1 MYSLFLVV
9 LCTSMH
15 LLFFCP
21 SFSLLSLVFSLS
33 NVFINKATMLTR
45 EAASNLSLSLSL
57 SLPLSLPLGQLQ
69 ELCARLMSGVEMEA
83 SRRLC
88 QRVMQDRRNVRLMKD

>member
-45 EAASNLSLSLSL
+45 EAAFNLSLSLSL
-57 SLPLSLPLGQLQ
+57 SLRCVYQQSNNAYQRDCFYSLSLSLSLS
-69 ELCARLMSGVEMEA
+69 LFLSLSLYV
-83 SRRLC
+83 
-88 QRVMQDRRNVRLMKD
+88 KDVH